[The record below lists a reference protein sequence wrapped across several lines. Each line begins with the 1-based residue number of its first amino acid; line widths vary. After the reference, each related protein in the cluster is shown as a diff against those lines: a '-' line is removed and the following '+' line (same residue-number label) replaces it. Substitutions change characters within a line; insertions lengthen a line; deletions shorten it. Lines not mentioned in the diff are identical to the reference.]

1 MINIRETAIIP
12 YNKTS
17 NVIRIKD
24 KYHLYAPIAGFNN
37 VGLAAFTSRD
47 FNIESGKV
55 ELKVNLVE
63 LYDTCNT
70 TFTEQNQRLT
80 SLEDHANNR
89 TNPHNVTKGQVG
101 LNNVDNEKQIPMSY
115 LDDDEYLGGE
125 NASDKKVPTQKAVK
139 EFVGD
144 ITKDAQSDWTE
155 ENVLKTSY
163 IKNKPTAVSDFTND
177 LDYQTKT
184 EVDTTIANHNTDTEA
199 HSTEFGAKEDKS
211 QKGQPNG
218 YASLNASGV
227 VPHSQIDPSYR
238 VMKVV
243 QDIVARDALTEPE
256 GTRVHVIDA
265 SADETVESGWAE
277 YLKTSTGWTKTAEK
291 ESIDVILKAENV
303 ESPLYVGDSYVGTRI
318 SDLDSQRKFNVT
330 TKDYLNQYYSINALK
345 KLQARKSFTRLMS
358 EELFA
363 GGNLFPFTHIVY
375 DPKYFEISIDAY
387 WGKYNIKKIKDNPPY
402 YPYIDFADPKIFPH
416 RDTVSGFIHVDGPGF
431 PLRTSC
437 SVVEEMSYTDL
448 MYVEGSPNLFTQI
461 HLRDPYHTYVPYN
474 AARIRIT
481 VNELNENYEIAFVYK
496 ETDPSDV
503 YSSFGRGAYIDE
515 QYMYERFD
523 NITNLRIRN
532 GEMQYKI
539 KGQAEYTS
547 LSTSPIQKLPLD
559 EYGDI
564 QDFPYDVPI
573 GSLVLRD
580 EGNDKTL
587 YQFRGN
593 EHHEDFTSNAQNMPI
608 FNKSN
613 IANDWALTSF
623 DYYATL
629 GDVPSGLRLGKVVNV
644 GGTLYIQGDSSLDM
658 FEFLAPSELEFPY
671 RESATNRINLS
682 TVDDRNI
689 KIKCKLVIGGDSII
703 AEVTL
708 QYIPDLLMW
717 IASEGGERY
726 YYEDTGA
733 EIPDMSV
740 PIIYAHGATLD
751 PDKLIS
757 FFLAMMEAD
766 IDTIMA
772 NFPFTTG
779 YAVDVF
785 VVMSSEVTDIVLL
798 DIVAE
803 EGWKNLSSN
812 FSKVAFSGDYN
823 DLINKPKPTT
833 NVVEFVGENQLFEP
847 YDVENI
853 GNWVDILGDGRDF
866 LCVQN
871 NVTPIPDDYDGP
883 VILSLKV
890 NGIMTEGIMTK
901 QEVEPGLNI
910 HIWEQGDD
918 QIFPH
923 FQVMFIN
930 NKEVS
935 VDPENPENPF
945 IWTEAIGKSSAI
957 VFNKGLYDS
966 FEFISVG
973 KEVSTQSNN
982 MTQISF
988 ASTDFANGE
997 ITFTPAQTG
1006 LSSSLANVIIE
1017 RQVSGGYASTANSV
1031 VKLSDGTVKITN
1043 INEPFTGRIIII
1055 NGGA

>member
-1 MINIRETAIIP
+1 M
-12 YNKTS
+12 K
-17 NVIRIKD
+17 KD
-24 KYHLYAPIAGFNN
+24 
-37 VGLAAFTSRD
+37 
-47 FNIESGKV
+47 V
-55 ELKVNLVE
+55 E
-63 LYDTCNT
+63 
-70 TFTEQNQRLT
+70 
-80 SLEDHANNR
+80 
-89 TNPHNVTKGQVG
+89 
-101 LNNVDNEKQIPMSY
+101 
-115 LDDDEYLGGE
+115 
-125 NASDKKVPTQKAVK
+125 
-139 EFVGD
+139 
-144 ITKDAQSDWTE
+144 
-155 ENVLKTSY
+155 
-163 IKNKPTAVSDFTND
+163 
-177 LDYQTKT
+177 
-184 EVDTTIANHNTDTEA
+184 
-199 HSTEFGAKEDKS
+199 
-211 QKGQPNG
+211 
-218 YASLNASGV
+218 
-227 VPHSQIDPSYR
+227 
-238 VMKVV
+238 
-243 QDIVARDALTEPE
+243 
-256 GTRVHVIDA
+256 
-265 SADETVESGWAE
+265 
-277 YLKTSTGWTKTAEK
+277 
-291 ESIDVILKAENV
+291 ILKALNRKLNDVIDNPPEIGKTNAENV
-303 ESPLYVGDSYVGTRI
+303 KDPFGASHNLYLGLLIPGDSSQSVFNKQTR
-318 SDLDSQRKFNVT
+318 
-330 TKDYLNQYYSINALK
+330 DYLNQYYDMNALD

-375 DPKYFEISIDAY
+375 DPEYFEISIDAF

-416 RDTVSGFIHVDGPGF
+416 RDTVSGYIHVNGPGF
-431 PLRTSC
+431 PLHTSC

-481 VNELNENYEIAFVYK
+481 VNELNENYEITFVYK
-496 ETDPSDV
+496 ETGSSDV

-587 YQFRGN
+587 YQFRGR
-593 EHHEDFTSNAQNMPI
+593 EHHEDFTAAAQNMPI
-608 FNKSN
+608 FDKSN
-613 IANDWALTSF
+613 ITNDWALTSV
-623 DYYATL
+623 DYYDTL

-682 TVDDRNI
+682 SVADRNI

-717 IASEGGERY
+717 IPSESGERY

-733 EIPDMSV
+733 EIPDMGL
-740 PIIYAHGATLD
+740 PIIYSHGATVD

-757 FFLAMMEAD
+757 FFLALAMEAD
-766 IDTIMA
+766 IDVILA

-779 YAVDVF
+779 YSVDVF
-785 VVMSSEVTDIVLL
+785 GVLSSEVTDIVLL

-853 GNWVDILGDGRDF
+853 GNWVDATGDGRNF

-910 HIWEQGDD
+910 HIWEQDDD

-973 KEVSTQSNN
+973 KEVSTQSSN

-988 ASTDFANGE
+988 VDTDFANGE

-1006 LSSSLANVIIE
+1006 LSSSLAI
-1017 RQVSGGYASTANSV
+1017 VSVEKAVAGGYQTVEESV
-1031 VKLSDGTVKITN
+1031 VKMSDGTIKIVEVVN
-1043 INEPFTGRIIII
+1043 PFEGRIIII
-1055 NGGA
+1055 NGG